1 MIISTTIIIV
11 IIITIIVIIIII
23 VITIIVIIIIIVIM
37 TRPYWPSVSQNHPN
51 IGTKTEAPS
60 GEGEAVKVKS

>member
-1 MIISTTIIIV
+1 MIIITIIIIV

-23 VITIIVIIIIIVIM
+23 VIM
-37 TRPYWPSVSQNHPN
+37 PRPHWPSVSQNHPN